1 MGVAYV
7 EGGLYLTRGK
17 KRVLLRKLGASRLVE
32 DDDTRI
38 AAIFIGEDYA
48 FIVVQQGE
56 LYMDMDY
63 VQKVL
68 PVSLK
73 VYNTAVNKLYDD
85 K

>member
-7 EGGLYLTRGK
+7 EGGLYLTHDK

-38 AAIFIGEDYA
+38 AAIFIGEGYA

-56 LYMDMDY
+56 LYLDMNY

-73 VYNTAVNKLYDD
+73 VYNKVVNELFDD